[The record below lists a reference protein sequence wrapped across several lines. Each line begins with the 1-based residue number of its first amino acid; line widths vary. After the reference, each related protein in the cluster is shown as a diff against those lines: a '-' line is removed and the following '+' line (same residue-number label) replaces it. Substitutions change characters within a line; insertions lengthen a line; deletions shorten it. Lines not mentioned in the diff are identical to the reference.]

1 LPHFG
6 VNVKTTSNSTDFL
19 CLKICAKGT
28 WKEGGIEDGTP
39 LSGQHTSFSN
49 FPKNFS
55 QSSKRTRGKSI
66 QNHHG
71 KDLFIES
78 FL

>member
-39 LSGQHTSFSN
+39 LSGQQQTSFSN
-49 FPKNFS
+49 FPKNFLVS
-55 QSSKRTRGKSI
+55 LQNAPEKKASKIIMVRV
-66 QNHHG
+66 
-71 KDLFIES
+71 